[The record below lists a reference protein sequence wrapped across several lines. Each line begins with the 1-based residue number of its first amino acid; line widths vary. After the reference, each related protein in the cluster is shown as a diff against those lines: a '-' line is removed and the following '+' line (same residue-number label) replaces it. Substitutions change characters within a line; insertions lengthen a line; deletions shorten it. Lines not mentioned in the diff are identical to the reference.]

1 MFRIQRC
8 SYCGEQGHNITTCNH
23 EDIHK
28 FRQECF
34 GNRIVFEYSIQS
46 RNQPREKFMEWIL
59 GLSLTN
65 PQIVLVF
72 ASRFCRVPSH
82 IDFIQRCIKIADYVY
97 AYSVEESKQI
107 TNPTNNGIVNLALT
121 NREVLV
127 GMAFNQ
133 RVDYLNRVV
142 LYLEASRRN
151 QNNLATKFKILTTL
165 KEPKEKQQEEQEQ
178 EQEDQE
184 HVECCICYES
194 KSKEQYVDLN
204 CGHQF
209 CGECFITTL
218 KTTSHPEAKCSLCRE
233 SVKSVV
239 IYDTKLMGEM
249 ALLIE

>member
-1 MFRIQRC
+1 MSQSIRITRC

-23 EDIHK
+23 GDIHK

-34 GNRIVFEYSIQS
+34 GNRIVFEYSQ
-46 RNQPREKFMEWIL
+46 RPREKFMEWVL

-65 PQIVLVF
+65 PQLVLVF

-97 AYSVEESKQI
+97 TYTVEESKQI
-107 TNPTNNGIVNLALT
+107 MNPTNNGIVNLAVT

-127 GMAFNQ
+127 GMLFDQ
-133 RVDYLNRVV
+133 RVDYLNHVV
-142 LYLEASRRN
+142 LYLEASRHN
-151 QNNLATKFKILTTL
+151 QNKLQKKFPISTTL
-165 KEPKEKQQEEQEQ
+165 KERNQEQQEQ
-178 EQEDQE
+178 EEKHQA
-184 HVECCICYES
+184 ECSICYEA

-218 KTTSHPEAKCSLCRE
+218 KTTSQPEAKCSLCRE

-239 IYDTKLMGEM
+239 IYDTKLMSEM

>member
-1 MFRIQRC
+1 MLRIQRC
-8 SYCGEQGHNITTCNH
+8 SYCGEQGHNISTCNH
-23 EDIHK
+23 GDIHK

-34 GNRIVFEYSIQS
+34 GNRIVFEYS
-46 RNQPREKFMEWIL
+46 RQPREKFMEWVL

-65 PQIVLVF
+65 PRLVLVF

-82 IDFIQRCIKIADYVY
+82 IDFIQRSIKIADYVY
-97 AYSVEESKQI
+97 AYSVEESKHI
-107 TNPTNNGIVNLALT
+107 MNPTNNGIINLAVT

-127 GMAFNQ
+127 GMLFDQ

-142 LYLEASRRN
+142 LYLEVSRHN
-151 QNNLATKFKILTTL
+151 QNKLPPKFKILTTL
-165 KEPKEKQQEEQEQ
+165 KEPKEEQQEHE
-178 EQEDQE
+178 QE
-184 HVECCICYES
+184 HVECSICYES
-194 KSKEQYVDLN
+194 KTKEQYVDLN

-218 KTTSHPEAKCSLCRE
+218 KTTSQPEAKCSLCRE

-249 ALLIE
+249 DLLIE